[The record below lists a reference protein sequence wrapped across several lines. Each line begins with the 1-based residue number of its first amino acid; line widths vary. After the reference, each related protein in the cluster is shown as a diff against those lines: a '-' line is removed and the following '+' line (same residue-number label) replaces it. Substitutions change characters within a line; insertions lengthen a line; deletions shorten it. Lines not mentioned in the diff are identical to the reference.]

1 MLLSVTDYCTVE
13 TNILNITVITEKNP
27 FVFGSYGSMF
37 ISTTGRLWL
46 LLALP
51 TCNTCTFQISI

>member
-1 MLLSVTDYCTVE
+1 MLFSITDYCTVE
-13 TNILNITVITEKNP
+13 TNILNITVIKENNP

-51 TCNTCTFQISI
+51 TCNTFTF